1 MRKFH
6 FIEGVNNG
14 IGITYRTVTVSEN
27 ENVMCLI
34 NSNAFLLHPALSGKQ
49 AEEIM
54 AVWKDAELK
63 NKGVYI
69 TPLFNRKVTETTEI
83 SYNTERD
90 HISGCLWNESGEM
103 AGIFEATSIEA
114 LKRAFPG
121 VIPVTTHEWYLRRV
135 EGDKTVV

>member
-14 IGITYRTVTVSEN
+14 IGVTYRAVTVSES
-27 ENVMCLI
+27 ENVISKI
-34 NSNAFLLHPALSGKQ
+34 NSNAFLLHPACSGKQ

-69 TPLFNRKVTETTEI
+69 TPLFDRKVTETTEI

-90 HISGCLWNESGEM
+90 HVSGCLWKESFEM
-103 AGIFEATSIEA
+103 VGIFEATSIEA
-114 LKRAFPG
+114 LKKAFPG
-121 VIPVTTHEWYLRRV
+121 VIPVTTREWLLRRM
-135 EGDKTVV
+135 E